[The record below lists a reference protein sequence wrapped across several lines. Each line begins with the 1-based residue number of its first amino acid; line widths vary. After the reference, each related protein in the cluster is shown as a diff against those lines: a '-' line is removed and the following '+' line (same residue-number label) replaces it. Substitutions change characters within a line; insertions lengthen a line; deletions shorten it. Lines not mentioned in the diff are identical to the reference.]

1 MKTSDSKPEQ
11 LDTECGVYGGAAVAL
26 VATRNELCAG
36 DRAKRAGYA
45 MRCGTARITTT
56 KIHIRSRTSKRGQ
69 GYAFVE
75 RRFAADVF
83 E

>member
-36 DRAKRAGYA
+36 TGP
-45 MRCGTARITTT
+45 G
-56 KIHIRSRTSKRGQ
+56 
-69 GYAFVE
+69 VL
-75 RRFAADVF
+75 AA
-83 E
+83 